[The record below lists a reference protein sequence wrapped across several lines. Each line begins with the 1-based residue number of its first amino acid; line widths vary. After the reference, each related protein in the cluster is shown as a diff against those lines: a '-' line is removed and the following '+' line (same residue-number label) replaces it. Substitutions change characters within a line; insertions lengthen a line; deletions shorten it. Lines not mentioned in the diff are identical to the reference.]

1 MSVVPSPKDSDI
13 LTWLFRDPE
22 RVNPHTRS
30 PDSLPLSHS
39 GTEEMRYVG
48 VTAHTE
54 QQAGM
59 HMLVPTRSEVKIEM
73 ESKVPSLGAC
83 LSLSPVINLKR
94 PEFGGK

>member
-1 MSVVPSPKDSDI
+1 MSAVPSPKDSDI

-22 RVNPHTRS
+22 RVNPHPRS
-30 PDSLPLSHS
+30 PDFLPLSHS

-48 VTAHTE
+48 VIAHTE
-54 QQAGM
+54 QQAGT
-59 HMLVPTRSEVKIEM
+59 HVLIPTRNEMKIET

-94 PEFGGK
+94 PELGGK